1 MREVVESLD
10 RTVMVVSVALFL
22 GLAASTVAAAILAG
36 VSGLGVMFIVWLV
49 AVPVWSRVMRE
60 WMSEREKL
68 LLHAGRAAEDRLLEE
83 LRRLRESIDALRKSL
98 EG

>member
-1 MREVVESLD
+1 MREAVESLD

-22 GLAASTVAAAILAG
+22 GLAASTVAAAVLAG
-36 VSGLGVMFIVWLV
+36 VSGLGVMFIVWIV

-60 WMSEREKL
+60 WMSERQKL
-68 LLHAGRAAEDRLLEE
+68 LAEAGRAAEDRLLEE